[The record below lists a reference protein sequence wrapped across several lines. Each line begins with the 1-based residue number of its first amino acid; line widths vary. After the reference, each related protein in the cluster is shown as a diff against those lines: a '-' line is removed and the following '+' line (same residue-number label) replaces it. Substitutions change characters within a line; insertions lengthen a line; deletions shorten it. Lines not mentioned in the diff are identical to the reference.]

1 MADTNS
7 NARNVI
13 IFVADGLRNGSVNPI
28 DTPTLYSIR
37 QQGVNFTN
45 SHSLFPTFTTPNA
58 SAIATGHYLSDTGDF
73 SNTIYTGFPVPN
85 ANGSVTPFI
94 ENDAVLGDIDE
105 KFPGNNFLDEESL
118 LSYARAQGFNTAAIG
133 KLGPVAI
140 QDVTQVNREGGTAGT
155 IPTPDTVIIDDRTG
169 AAANPITGSPQ
180 AVPLDPDIAARLEAV
195 GLPTTTPARGA
206 NGNSGNNTT
215 PGTTVAN
222 VDQQQFFI
230 DATTKVVLPKFQE
243 EDKPF
248 ALVYWSRD
256 PDGSQHNQGDSLNS
270 LTPGINGETSKAG
283 VKDADNNLKQLLDYL
298 KSTGL
303 DKTTDVFI
311 TSDHGFSTISRQVID
326 NQGTTTSS
334 YAATQTYSGVNPG
347 FLPPGFIAIDL
358 AHDLNLPLYDPDK
371 NTVAP
376 LDINNIQ
383 YAAVDATQGQRPTAG
398 NGVIGGSGQ
407 VINGKLDSGAKIVVA
422 ANGGSDLIYLPNGNV
437 ELAKQVVDLLSQKDY
452 ISGIFVDD
460 VYGNIPGALPLSAIG
475 LKGDAQTPTP
485 AIVINFKTFS
495 TDPNNPNNPQA
506 EVEIADT
513 SLQQGQGMHGS
524 FGRGDTFNNMIAIGP
539 DFKSGYVDYAPVSNA
554 DVAPT
559 LAKILGLNIPSNGDL
574 KGRAITEALV
584 GGPDSVSFTQ
594 GTLTSEEAANGQT
607 TILNYQSVGN
617 TQYFTAAG
625 FADRT
630 LGLNTLDVDFGSTS
644 SDDVTIKSNQILF
657 TGDGADFVEGTKNN
671 TILAGG
677 GEDTVLVGSNS
688 SVSAGDG
695 DDSIFVGQ
703 DGAAQN
709 TSADGG
715 NGDDQITVVEASG
728 SNNLFGGAGADN
740 LTVVE
745 GSGQLSFGG
754 SGKDTLKS
762 NGSNNRLYGGSGDDK
777 LFSAVNDSLF
787 GGDGD
792 DVLFAGQAGGNKLS
806 GGAGADQFWIAN
818 ASLPTAKNI
827 VSDFTIGIDKIG
839 LSGIGVTQF
848 SALTLLQLGT
858 DTLVKTGNTELALLV
873 GITSTSLTAN
883 DFVFSASVV

>member
-1 MADTNS
+1 MADTNG
-7 NARNVI
+7 NGRNVI
-13 IFVADGLRNGSVNPI
+13 IFVADGLRNGSVNPT
-28 DTPTLYSIR
+28 DAPTLSSIR
-37 QQGVNFTN
+37 EQGVNFTN

-58 SAIATGHYLSDTGDF
+58 SAIATGHYLGDTGDF
-73 SNTIYTGFPVPN
+73 SNTVYTGFPVPN

-140 QDVTQVNREGGTAGT
+140 QDVTQVNRDGGTDGT

-169 AAANPITGSPQ
+169 AAPNPVTGSPQ
-180 AVPLDPDIAARLEAV
+180 AVPLDADIAARLEAV
-195 GLPTTTPARGA
+195 GLPTTTPGRGA

-230 DATTKVVLPKFQE
+230 DATTKAVLPKFQT

-248 ALVYWSRD
+248 VLVYWSRD
-256 PDGSQHNQGDSLNS
+256 PDGTQHNQGDSLNS
-270 LTPGINGETSKAG
+270 LTPGINGDTSKAG
-283 VKDADNNLKQLLDYL
+283 IKNADNNLKQLLDYL

-311 TSDHGFSTISRQVID
+311 TADHGFSTISKQVTD
-326 NQGTTTSS
+326 NQGTTTNS
-334 YAATQTYSGVNPG
+334 YAATQTYTGVNPG
-347 FLPPGFIAIDL
+347 FLPPGFVAIDL

-371 NTVAP
+371 NTVTP
-376 LDINNIQ
+376 LDIDNIQ

-407 VINGKLDSGAKIVVA
+407 VIDGHLDSGTKVVVA
-422 ANGGSDLIYLPNGNV
+422 ANGGSDLIYLPNGNAD
-437 ELAKQVVDLLSQKDY
+437 LAKQVVNLLSQKDY

-460 VYGNIPGALPLSAIG
+460 AYGNIPGALPLSAIG
-475 LKGDAQTPTP
+475 LKGDAKTPVP

-513 SLQQGQGMHGS
+513 GLQQGQGMHGS
-524 FGRGDTFNNMIAIGP
+524 FGRGDTFNNMEAIGP

-554 DVAPT
+554 DITPT

-625 FADRT
+625 FTDRT
-630 LGLNTLDVDFGSTS
+630 VGLSTLDVDFGTTS
-644 SDDVTIKSNQILF
+644 SDDVTLKSNQTLF
-657 TGDGADFVEGTKNN
+657 TGDGADFVEGTTGN
-671 TILAGG
+671 TIQTGNG
-677 GEDTVLVGSNS
+677 DDTVLVGSNS

-695 DDSIFVGQ
+695 DDSVFIGQ
-703 DGAAQN
+703 NGAASN

-715 NGDDQITVVEASG
+715 NGNDQITVVEANG
-728 SNNLFGGAGADN
+728 SNNLFGGAGADT

-745 GSGQLSFGG
+745 GSRQLSFGG

-762 NGSNNRLYGGSGDDK
+762 EGSDNRLYGGSGDDK
-777 LFSAVNDSLF
+777 LFSGVNDSLF

-792 DVLFAGQAGGNKLS
+792 DVLFAGQGGGNSLT
-806 GGAGADQFWIAN
+806 GGTGADQFWIAN
-818 ASLPTAKNI
+818 GSLPTSNNI
-827 VSDFTIGIDKIG
+827 ITDFSIGVDKIG
-839 LSGIGVTQF
+839 LGGIGVTQF
-848 SALTLLQLGT
+848 SALTLLQQGS
-858 DTLVKTGNTELALLV
+858 DTLVKIGNTELASLV
-873 GITSTSLTAN
+873 GVTSTSLTAN
-883 DFVFSASVV
+883 DFVFAASVV

>member
-1 MADTNS
+1 MADTNG
-7 NARNVI
+7 NDRNVI
-13 IFVADGLRNGSVNPI
+13 IFVADGLRNGSVNPT
-28 DTPTLYSIR
+28 DAPTLSSIR
-37 QQGVNFTN
+37 EQGVNFTN

-58 SAIATGHYLSDTGDF
+58 SAIATGHYLGDTGDF
-73 SNTIYTGFPVPN
+73 SNTVYTGFPVPN

-140 QDVTQVNREGGTAGT
+140 QDVTQVNREDGTDSN
-155 IPTPDTVIIDDRTG
+155 IPTPGTVIIDDRTG
-169 AAANPITGSPQ
+169 AAANPVTGSPQ

-195 GLPTTTPARGA
+195 GLPTTTPGRGA

-215 PGTTVAN
+215 PGTSVAN

-230 DATTKVVLPKFQE
+230 DATTKAVLPKFQA

-248 ALVYWSRD
+248 VLVYWSRD
-256 PDGSQHNQGDSLNS
+256 PDGTQHNQGDSLNS
-270 LTPGINGETSKAG
+270 LTPGINGDTSKAG
-283 VKDADNNLKQLLDYL
+283 IKNADNNLKQLLDYL

-311 TSDHGFSTISRQVID
+311 TADHGFSTISKQVLD
-326 NQGTTTSS
+326 NQGTTTNS
-334 YAATQTYSGVNPG
+334 YAATQTYAGVNSG
-347 FLPPGFIAIDL
+347 FLPPGFVAIDL

-371 NTVAP
+371 NTVTP
-376 LDINNIQ
+376 LDIDNIQ

-407 VINGKLDSGAKIVVA
+407 VIDGHLDSGTKVVVA
-422 ANGGSDLIYLPNGNV
+422 ANGGSDLIYLPNGNAD
-437 ELAKQVVDLLSQKDY
+437 LAKQVVNLLSQKDY

-460 VYGNIPGALPLSAIG
+460 AYGNIPGALPLSAIG
-475 LKGDAQTPTP
+475 LKGDAQTPVP

-513 SLQQGQGMHGS
+513 GLQQGQGMHGS
-524 FGRGDTFNNMIAIGP
+524 FGRGDTFNNMEAIGP

-554 DVAPT
+554 DVTPT

-594 GTLTSEEAANGQT
+594 GTLTSQEAANGQT

-630 LGLNTLDVDFGSTS
+630 VGLTPLDVDFGTTS
-644 SDDVTIKSNQILF
+644 SDDVTLKSNQTLF
-657 TGDGADFVEGTKNN
+657 TGDGADFVEGSTGN
-671 TILAGG
+671 TIQTGNG
-677 GEDTVLVGSNS
+677 DDTVLVGSNS

-695 DDSIFVGQ
+695 DDSVFIGQ
-703 DGAAQN
+703 NGAASN
-709 TSADGG
+709 TTADGG
-715 NGDDQITVVEASG
+715 NGDDQVTVVEANG
-728 SNNLFGGAGADN
+728 SNNLFGGAGADT

-745 GSGQLSFGG
+745 GSRQLSFGG

-762 NGSNNRLYGGSGDDK
+762 EGSNNRLYGGSGDDQ
-777 LFSAVNDSLF
+777 LFSGVNDLLF

-792 DVLFAGQAGGNKLS
+792 DVLFAGQGGGNRLT

-818 ASLPTAKNI
+818 GSLPTSNNI
-827 VSDFTIGIDKIG
+827 ITDFSIGVDKIG
-839 LSGIGVTQF
+839 LGGIDVTQF
-848 SALTLLQLGT
+848 SALTLLQQGS
-858 DTLVKTGNTELALLV
+858 DTLVKIGNTELGSLV
-873 GITSTSLTAN
+873 GVTSTSLTAN
-883 DFVFSASVV
+883 DFVFAASVV

>member
-7 NARNVI
+7 NGRNVI
-13 IFVADGLRNGSVNPI
+13 IFVADGLRNGSVNAT

-37 QQGVNFTN
+37 QQGVNFSN

-58 SAIATGHYLSDTGDF
+58 SAIATGHYLGDTGDF
-73 SNTIYTGFPVPN
+73 SNTIYTGFPTPN

-169 AAANPITGSPQ
+169 AAPNPTTGSPQ
-180 AVPLDPDIAARLEAV
+180 ALPLDPDIVARLQAA
-195 GLPTTTPARGA
+195 GLPTTTPGRGA

-270 LTPGINGETSKAG
+270 LTPGINGDTSKAG

-311 TSDHGFSTISRQVID
+311 TSDHGFSTISRQAID
-326 NQGTTTSS
+326 NQGTTTNS
-334 YAATQTYSGVNPG
+334 YAATQTYTGVNPG
-347 FLPPGFIAIDL
+347 FLPPGFVAIDL

-376 LDINNIQ
+376 LDLNNIQ

-398 NGVIGGSGQ
+398 NGVIGGTGQ
-407 VINGKLDSGAKIVVA
+407 IINGHLDSGTKIVVA
-422 ANGGSDLIYLPNGNV
+422 ANGGSDLIYLPNGNAD
-437 ELAKQVVDLLSQKDY
+437 LAKQVVNLLSQKDY

-460 VYGNIPGALPLSAIG
+460 AYGNIPGALPLSAIG

-495 TDPNNPNNPQA
+495 TDLNNPNNPQA

-559 LAKILGLNIPSNGDL
+559 LAKILGLDIPSNGDL

-625 FADRT
+625 FSDRT
-630 LGLNTLDVDFGSTS
+630 LGLKTLDVDFGTTS
-644 SDDVTIKSNQILF
+644 SDDVTLKPNQTLF
-657 TGDGADFVEGTKNN
+657 TGDGADFVEGATGN
-671 TILAGG
+671 TIQTGS
-677 GEDTVLVGSNS
+677 GEDTVLLGSNS

-703 DGAAQN
+703 NGAAQN

-715 NGDDQITVVEASG
+715 NGDDEITVVEASG
-728 SNNLFGGAGADN
+728 SNNLFGGAGADT

-745 GSGQLSFGG
+745 GSHQLSFGG

-762 NGSNNRLYGGSGDDK
+762 EGSNNRLYGGSGDDK
-777 LFSAVNDSLF
+777 LFSGVNDSLF

-792 DVLFAGQAGGNKLS
+792 DVLFAGIAGGNRLS
-806 GGAGADQFWIAN
+806 GGTGADQFWVAN
-818 ASLPTAKNI
+818 GSLPTTKNI
-827 VSDFTIGIDKIG
+827 VTDFSVGIDKIG
-839 LSGIGVTQF
+839 LGGIGVTQF
-848 SALTLLQLGT
+848 SALTLLQQGS
-858 DTLVKTGNTELALLV
+858 DTLVKAGNTELVSLFGV
-873 GITSTSLTAN
+873 TSTSLTAN
-883 DFVFSASVV
+883 DFVFSASVI